1 MVKSILEVK
10 TIENLDVRKAAR
22 AAGVTL
28 WRIAAE
34 VGVSEPTLQR
44 WMRFPLPEDKRE
56 RILAA
61 IAKLEE
67 N

>member
-1 MVKSILEVK
+1 MIF
-10 TIENLDVRKAAR
+10 IENLDVRKAAR
-22 AAGVTL
+22 VAGVTL

-44 WMRFPLPEDKRE
+44 WMRFPLPGDKKE

-61 IAKLEE
+61 IARLEE
-67 N
+67 K